1 MKNNLLKI
9 AATVALGIVCLHRL
23 CAQETSPKFNRYT
36 VVPEMYGL
44 TAKQMQAYDKILDF
58 ADAELLKMKKQILSK
73 KEKEQKYHEL
83 SDVLK
88 TKVSTVFSKEQY
100 EKWCSTHGGYAPS
113 RFYIEDIG
121 MSLRQFTEY
130 RKYTENYRLE
140 KVRLNDETM
149 SATDRDELRKV
160 ALERY
165 RADLETIV
173 SEEIADYLI
182 SRNLLANDASNVSR
196 NFTILSEYKA
206 EIYAKLRKEYNQAKK
221 ELSRSELPSDE
232 KKAARKALD
241 ENYTSA
247 LRNLMTDEEYIAC
260 VTENDKLAER
270 NFINTYRVTKEQYA
284 RYIDLQKKNAI
295 DRLLIRQQK
304 ISKDEKD
311 AKLKENDAKYLESL
325 QTIFSAEQYAMW
337 QKDRQK

>member
-9 AATVALGIVCLHRL
+9 VATVALSIVGLL
-23 CAQETSPKFNRYT
+23 QLYAQDTVPKFNRYT

-58 ADAELLKMKKQILSK
+58 VDQEVLKIKKQILTK
-73 KEKEQKYHEL
+73 DEKEEKYKAL
-83 SDVLK
+83 SLVFRE
-88 TKVSTVFSKEQY
+88 KVRPVFSDMQY
-100 EKWCSTHGGYAPS
+100 KKWISTHGGYAPA
-113 RFYIEDIG
+113 RPYIEDMG
-121 MSLRQFTEY
+121 MDLQQYSEY
-130 RKYTENYRLE
+130 KKYTEAYRRE
-140 KVRLNDETM
+140 KVRLNGETM
-149 SATDRDELRKV
+149 SATERDELRRV

-165 RADLETIV
+165 RSDLETLV
-173 SEEIADYLI
+173 SKEIADYLI
-182 SRNLLANDASNVSR
+182 SRNLLITDASNISR

-232 KKAARKALD
+232 KKTARKALD

-284 RYIDLQKKNAI
+284 KYIDLQKKSAI
-295 DRLLIRQQK
+295 ERLLIRQQK
-304 ISKDEKD
+304 ISKEEKD
-311 AKLKENDAKYLESL
+311 ARLKENDAEYLKSL
-325 QTIFSAEQYAMW
+325 QAIFSAEQYTMW